1 MKGIFLIV
9 KKATSISKVLLLIYI
24 QYSMKLVSVNAVLIA
39 SCNISLFVNCYR
51 ETNQLPPFT
60 LIILS
65 IIYIALLILLEYEHR
80 KFKAVEI
87 NIT

>member
-1 MKGIFLIV
+1 
-9 KKATSISKVLLLIYI
+9 
-24 QYSMKLVSVNAVLIA
+24 MKLVSVNAVLIA

-65 IIYIALLILLEYEHR
+65 VIYIALLVLLEYEHR

-87 NIT
+87 NITESSWLFGRYIYLFTVGIVVTLL